1 MNRLRAGV
9 NKAYDQVNS
18 YKYNYSLAQLCEL
31 NEQRIVSKLMTMKDR
46 LHIEAHSGPTHSW
59 ITKLPLSYRKYN
71 LKSSDWTAGARRRL
85 RLDVFPSQ
93 KHCTF
98 CKGWWCHVKGDHATM
113 CGGGASRLL
122 RHNNIRNIIAKAAID
137 VGFKTDIE
145 HGGGLGDQRRPG
157 DVILYDWRDGC
168 HLLID
173 VAVINPL
180 CSTNADHLI
189 SGGVGGAATDYCKK
203 KEII

>member
-98 CKGWWCHVKGDHATM
+98 CKGGWCDVKGDHTTM
-113 CGGGASRLL
+113 CGGGASRVL
-122 RHNNIRNIIAKAAID
+122 RHNNIRNIIAKTARGRIKD
-137 VGFKTDIE
+137 
-145 HGGGLGDQRRPG
+145 R
-157 DVILYDWRDGC
+157 Y
-168 HLLID
+168 
-173 VAVINPL
+173 
-180 CSTNADHLI
+180 
-189 SGGVGGAATDYCKK
+189 
-203 KEII
+203 